1 MREVSMTWDRES
13 LKDTDLGGLDPIVN
27 RLVVMGNLLIS
38 DEGTRQIILPEYK
51 EGKSAED
58 LNKLK
63 FFNVEQHVNER
74 DSTALIVWNDHPLVC
89 MAATNENIHVL
100 VPTEYH
106 EGALTL
112 TARGLPKSIA
122 DFVRASKMF
131 FPPAS
136 INVRDVIEER
146 AGLSD
151 VLTPRQFE
159 CFQLAVK
166 HGFYNEP
173 KEITLQGLSQVMD
186 IARSTF
192 QEHLQSAEQ
201 TVLRWVGEQS
211 D

>member
-1 MREVSMTWDRES
+1 
-13 LKDTDLGGLDPIVN
+13 
-27 RLVVMGNLLIS
+27 
-38 DEGTRQIILPEYK
+38 
-51 EGKSAED
+51 
-58 LNKLK
+58 
-63 FFNVEQHVNER
+63 
-74 DSTALIVWNDHPLVC
+74 

-173 KEITLQGLSQVMD
+173 KEITLQGLSQVMNICNPLNKPFFGGSGSSQTD
-186 IARSTF
+186 ATLVQTFDEERGIATP
-192 QEHLQSAEQ
+192 
-201 TVLRWVGEQS
+201 
-211 D
+211 

>member
-1 MREVSMTWDRES
+1 
-13 LKDTDLGGLDPIVN
+13 
-27 RLVVMGNLLIS
+27 
-38 DEGTRQIILPEYK
+38 
-51 EGKSAED
+51 
-58 LNKLK
+58 
-63 FFNVEQHVNER
+63 
-74 DSTALIVWNDHPLVC
+74 
-89 MAATNENIHVL
+89 
-100 VPTEYH
+100 
-106 EGALTL
+106 
-112 TARGLPKSIA
+112 
-122 DFVRASKMF
+122 MF